1 MNWFVAEVDNERSAD
16 LMVDSVV
23 DRLLR

>member
-1 MNWFVAEVDNERSAD
+1 MNWFVAKDDNERSAG
-16 LMVDSVV
+16 LTVDSVV